1 MELVV
6 ATCAIIQCCWLHH
19 NSNACNKKSC
29 GLQAPSLIFSLSWK
43 PPFSIKGLQPLL
55 FPAQQH
61 YPKLCLVALPYP
73 HALFGQRYFVH
84 DVVKLVDDE
93 NVNID
98 KKTMILSMTLL
109 TILVFVEEQR
119 ERVEYRAAV
128 YKSFKGRDR
137 KAVVA
142 RVLLLGWWWWWSAG
156 FDYFCKWMPSHWSR
170 ALFAD

>member
-1 MELVV
+1 ML
-6 ATCAIIQCCWLHH
+6 AIRSH
-19 NSNACNKKSC
+19 A
-29 GLQAPSLIFSLSWK
+29 GPSLIFSLWVK
-43 PPFSIKGLQPLL
+43 NCPFPLKVCNPSHFL
-55 FPAQQH
+55 HIAQQH
-61 YPKLCLVALPYP
+61 CPKLCLVALPYL

-84 DVVKLVDDE
+84 DILNLLMMKMSTLT
-93 NVNID
+93 

-128 YKSFKGRDR
+128 YKSFKGRDK

-156 FDYFCKWMPSHWSR
+156 FDYFCKGMPSHWSR
-170 ALFAD
+170 ALVAE